1 MADGSL
7 RSKLESSAFFYAP
20 GVPDCTT
27 AIIAN
32 KYGFD
37 ALYISGFWTTA
48 SRSGQADVG
57 IATLSEFLDGI
68 RAISNVAKAPLI
80 ADADT
85 GFGGLLNIRRT
96 VQSYEDAGVTAIQ
109 IEDQIFPK
117 KCGHTPYKEVV
128 DLEDMLDRVKVA
140 VDTRVSEDFLVIART
155 DSRQGHGLTHAI
167 DRANAFRE
175 AGADI
180 LFVEGP
186 QSDIEMRE
194 ICAQVQGPNMVNM
207 AFGGHTPIKTAAEL
221 AEIGF
226 ACAIYPALPVIQM
239 MAAADHAF
247 KVMKSGND
255 PHAIGLP
262 QYNFKA
268 FCNEIGFDEVYAF
281 EKKFG
286 RYE

>member
-1 MADGSL
+1 MADAALRQKIHAGS
-7 RSKLESSAFFYAP
+7 FFYAP

-27 AIIAN
+27 TIIAN
-32 KYGFD
+32 KHSFD
-37 ALYISGFWTTA
+37 ALYVSGFWTTA

-68 RAISNVAKAPLI
+68 RAIADIAQAPLI

-85 GFGGLLNIRRT
+85 GFGGLLNVRRT

-109 IEDQIFPK
+109 IEDQVFPK

-128 DLEDMLDRVKVA
+128 PVEDMLDRVKVA
-140 VDTRVSEDFLVIART
+140 VDTRKSEDFLVIART
-155 DSRQGHGLTHAI
+155 DARQGEGLQSAI
-167 DRANAFRE
+167 DRASAFRE

-186 QSDIEMRE
+186 RSDEEMHT
-194 ICAQVQGPNMVNM
+194 ICDQVNGPNMVNM
-207 AFGGHTPIKTAAEL
+207 AFGGHTPIKSQTDLEQL
-221 AEIGF
+221 GF
-226 ACAIYPALPVIQM
+226 ACAIFPALPVIHM

-247 KVMKSGND
+247 ATMKAGGDANVI
-255 PHAIGLP
+255 ALP
-262 QYNFKA
+262 QYDFKA
-268 FCNEIGFDEVYAF
+268 FCEDIGFGEVYEF